1 MQYFAQTFFNFN
13 KNTRATNNIIY
24 TFAPLFLMKDDRKQR
39 LLATICHVVRHLL
52 GRFLDF
58 EIHTVPSGYYR
69 TISLFHFIGLTL
81 CVPFMAYYY
90 VRMYRN
96 VVCGGTISFL
106 HAWIFTVFMYMFAAL
121 LTAVAHYIYIRFID
135 QGFILNSYETM
146 LNSWETMLNNP
157 TYKAVPGID
166 AYIEQLREGLSQV
179 RSLTPIE
186 ITMQMMSMNVFVGSL
201 LAIPTALFVM
211 KRPPADYIGGR

>member
-1 MQYFAQTFFNFN
+1 MTEN
-13 KNTRATNNIIY
+13 KGYLQRYAMLFGTYLGGFWILKFIL
-24 TFAPLFLMKDDRKQR
+24 FPLG
-39 LLATICHVVRHLL
+39 I
-52 GRFLDF
+52 
-58 EIHTVPSGYYR
+58 TVPF
-69 TISLFHFIGLTL
+69 LFSIFIGLTL

-96 VVCGGTISFL
+96 MVCGGTISFL

-146 LNSWETMLNNP
+146 LNSWEI

-179 RSLTPIE
+179 RLLTPIKS
-186 ITMQMMSMNVFVGSL
+186 TMQMMSMNVFTGSL
-201 LAIPTALFVM
+201 LAIPIALFVM

>member
-1 MQYFAQTFFNFN
+1 MKFILF
-13 KNTRATNNIIY
+13 
-24 TFAPLFLMKDDRKQR
+24 PLGISVPFLFS
-39 LLATICHVVRHLL
+39 I
-52 GRFLDF
+52 
-58 EIHTVPSGYYR
+58 
-69 TISLFHFIGLTL
+69 FIGLTL

-96 VVCGGTISFL
+96 MVCGGTISFL

-146 LNSWETMLNNP
+146 LNSWEI

-186 ITMQMMSMNVFVGSL
+186 ITMQMMSMNVFVGAVVAGGEGMLRLILDLGIEAHRLHRGYHTSQPHHIRVIGVADGLKLHTGADEPFQLGKAFESDRLSL
-201 LAIPTALFVM
+201 LF
-211 KRPPADYIGGR
+211 

>member
-39 LLATICHVVRHLL
+39 LLATICHVVRHLF
-52 GRFLDF
+52 GRFWILKF
-58 EIHTVPSGYYR
+58 ILFPLGISVPF
-69 TISLFHFIGLTL
+69 LFSIFIGLTL

-96 VVCGGTISFL
+96 MVCGGTISFL

-146 LNSWETMLNNP
+146 LNSWEI

>member
-1 MQYFAQTFFNFN
+1 
-13 KNTRATNNIIY
+13 
-24 TFAPLFLMKDDRKQR
+24 
-39 LLATICHVVRHLL
+39 
-52 GRFLDF
+52 
-58 EIHTVPSGYYR
+58 
-69 TISLFHFIGLTL
+69 
-81 CVPFMAYYY
+81 
-90 VRMYRN
+90 
-96 VVCGGTISFL
+96 
-106 HAWIFTVFMYMFAAL
+106 MFAAL

-146 LNSWETMLNNP
+146 LNSWEI

>member
-1 MQYFAQTFFNFN
+1 MTEN
-13 KNTRATNNIIY
+13 KGYLQRYAMLFGTYLGGFWILKFIL
-24 TFAPLFLMKDDRKQR
+24 FPLG
-39 LLATICHVVRHLL
+39 I
-52 GRFLDF
+52 
-58 EIHTVPSGYYR
+58 TVPF
-69 TISLFHFIGLTL
+69 LFSIFIGLTL

-201 LAIPTALFVM
+201 LASPTALFVM